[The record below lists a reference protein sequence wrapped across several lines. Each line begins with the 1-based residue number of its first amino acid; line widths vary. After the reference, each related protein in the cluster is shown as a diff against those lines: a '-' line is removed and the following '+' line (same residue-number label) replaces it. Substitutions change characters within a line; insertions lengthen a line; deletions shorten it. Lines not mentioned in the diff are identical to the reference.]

1 MSPPSTINFFFKSPL
16 ANEQNLFTN
25 YYCFKQAD
33 YCIAKMWH
41 KVKLTSKYKNNTIQ
55 TIDHMTL
62 RHLGKTLN
70 HIYVKHLKY
79 MYSW

>member
-1 MSPPSTINFFFKSPL
+1 
-16 ANEQNLFTN
+16 
-25 YYCFKQAD
+25 
-33 YCIAKMWH
+33 MWH
-41 KVKLTSKYKNNTIQ
+41 TVKLTSKYKNNTIQ